1 MLSITAKLEKGKNL
15 ILEHIEEGVIVV
27 DNDGVIMYA
36 NPAAETQLK
45 YDSGGIRWNTRY
57 EHN

>member
-45 YDSGGIRWNTRY
+45 YDSGGIR
-57 EHN
+57 